1 MYNVLLIL
9 LHRPF
14 VSDGHLHSTSPS
26 IAIKSFV
33 ICATAATKIVQLL
46 RTYDKA
52 FSIRKAPYLIS
63 YATYVC
69 ATIHVRIAA
78 QRGPGSEAH
87 ACLQTCLAVFN
98 ENMETNWAVRRAKA
112 VIVNLM
118 KRMGVTLSDGQRTRS
133 PEQSRN
139 EQNRGTST
147 AYPVTPASM
156 QPFDHAANIVT
167 EPTFVPGH
175 GDCETIA
182 PDLDVDAIIQS
193 FVGEQQQ
200 QQQQAN
206 GPVPTASG
214 TMLSHESM
222 HPPRQSRLNGMKVT
236 NGASGDYHQQDREQ
250 FSHSQHHLATHTSSY
265 DRSLSYDGNA
275 ILSANQVPP
284 SSSTPSYDYYALA
297 DSSIDDMLFGFNGS
311 ALDGNF
317 W

>member
-46 RTYDKA
+46 RTYDRA

-133 PEQSRN
+133 PEYSRN

-147 AYPVTPASM
+147 AYPITPASM
-156 QPFDHAANIVT
+156 QPFDHAANIIA

-175 GDCETIA
+175 GNCETIA

-200 QQQQAN
+200 QQTN
-206 GPVPTASG
+206 GPVPTASA
-214 TMLSHESM
+214 TTLSHESM
-222 HPPRQSRLNGMKVT
+222 HPPRQSRLNGMRLT
-236 NGASGDYHQQDREQ
+236 NGTGGDYHQQDREQ
-250 FSHSQHHLATHTSSY
+250 LSHSQHHPVTSTSSF
-265 DRSLSYDGNA
+265 DRSLNHGGNA
-275 ILSANQVPP
+275 IPSANQILP
-284 SSSTPSYDYYALA
+284 SSSSTTYDYYGLV

>member
-46 RTYDKA
+46 RTYDRA

-78 QRGPGSEAH
+78 QRGPASEAH

-133 PEQSRN
+133 PTHSRN
-139 EQNRGTST
+139 ERNRGTST
-147 AYPVTPASM
+147 AFPNTPASM
-156 QPFDHAANIVT
+156 QPFDHAANTVV

-193 FVGEQQQ
+193 FVGEQPQQ
-200 QQQQAN
+200 QTN
-206 GPVPTASG
+206 GFVPTASSA
-214 TMLSHESM
+214 TVSQSTESM

-236 NGASGDYHQQDREQ
+236 NGSSGDYSQDQRDQ
-250 FSHSQHHLATHTSSY
+250 YTHSQNHLMTPTTSYERGLTDAST
-265 DRSLSYDGNA
+265 
-275 ILSANQVPP
+275 NQIPPP
-284 SSSTPSYDYYALA
+284 SSSSSYDYYGLG